1 MPGVLALGVEQ
12 FKPLNSGDVSGLI
25 ISGRNGRP
33 VISGGPQTSASP
45 YVCHHDGRTG
55 TIIKDEF
62 AGKEASV
69 PQLHQRQGQVHFC
82 FVGRRIMRKM

>member
-1 MPGVLALGVEQ
+1 MAAAVPYFPTDFKHQLVHTVSSYEIPG
-12 FKPLNSGDVSGLI
+12 
-25 ISGRNGRP
+25 
-33 VISGGPQTSASP
+33 
-45 YVCHHDGRTG
+45 HHDGRTG
-55 TIIKDEF
+55 TIINDKS